1 MSFALILVQNSQVYN
16 IVIFTALKNQNYRNF
31 YFGTLIST
39 FGTSTQ
45 RVAQD
50 WLTLDLTSSAKSLGL
65 VVAAQFLPGVVF
77 AIYGGVLADRYDQKR
92 ILFWLNF
99 AGFLIASTTGILV
112 ATGHINFEIVLISAF
127 LLGIFTGLEVP
138 VRQSYYVLLVGDKNL
153 PNALSWNQINLNIGR
168 LAGPI
173 TAGLLIERFGTS
185 PGFLINGG
193 TYLIAIIFLMTINA
207 SLYFPAHDLEESENK
222 VTFFDSLRYLRG
234 NRTVLIP
241 IAVVCAIAMVGQDM
255 QMTSTLMAR
264 KVFDVSPSSFGLLV
278 SILALGAI
286 AGSLAVACTNAEID
300 IAFLGRKAWYMGIT
314 WLLVAS
320 APNYLTYAI
329 TLFFAGY
336 FAMGINISGN
346 MSIRKFVDPR
356 HYGRIWGL
364 YISFWVGALA
374 IGGPLLGWIS
384 ETFSIRSSVYF
395 GAVITL
401 IIALV
406 LQIYVK
412 QTSPNA
418 AKDSLSS
425 E

>member
-1 MSFALILVQNSQVYN
+1 MVFS
-16 IVIFTALKNQNYRNF
+16 ALKNGNYRKF
-31 YFGTLIST
+31 YIATLVST
-39 FGTSTQ
+39 FGTFTQ

-65 VVAAQFLPGVVF
+65 IVAAQFLPGIIF

-99 AGFLIASTTGILV
+99 AGFVIATSTGILV
-112 ATGHINFEIVLISAF
+112 ATGQITFEILLFSAF
-127 LLGIFTGLEVP
+127 LLGIFTGLDGP
-138 VRQSYYVLLVGDKNL
+138 VRQSYYVLLVGDKDL

-168 LAGPI
+168 LVGPI
-173 TAGLLIERFGTS
+173 TAGLLIEHFGTS
-185 PGFLINGG
+185 PGFIINGG
-193 TYLIAIIFLMTINA
+193 TYLIAIIFLTTINVA
-207 SLYFPAHDLEESENK
+207 LYFPAHELEELGEK
-222 VTFFDSLRYLRG
+222 ATLFDSLRYLRD

-241 IAVVCAIAMVGQDM
+241 VAVVCAIAMVGQDM

-264 KVFDVSPSSFGLLV
+264 TVFDVSPTSFGLLV

-286 AGSLAVACTNAEID
+286 TGSLAVARTRTEID
-300 IAFLGRKAWYMGIT
+300 IAFLGRKAFYMGLT

-346 MSIRKFVDPR
+346 MSIRKFADPR
-356 HYGRIWGL
+356 HYGRIWGI
-364 YISFWVGALA
+364 YISLWVGALA
-374 IGGPLLGWIS
+374 IGGPLLGWLS
-384 ETFSIRSSVYF
+384 ETFSVRSSIYF

-401 IIALV
+401 LISIGLR
-406 LQIYVK
+406 IYVK
-412 QTSPNA
+412 RISSNA

>member
-1 MSFALILVQNSQVYN
+1 MVFS
-16 IVIFTALKNQNYRNF
+16 ALKNGNYRKF
-31 YFGTLIST
+31 YIATLVST
-39 FGTSTQ
+39 FGTFTQ

-65 VVAAQFLPGVVF
+65 IVAAQFLPGIIF

-99 AGFLIASTTGILV
+99 AGFVIATSTGILV
-112 ATGHINFEIVLISAF
+112 ATGQITFEILLFSAF
-127 LLGIFTGLEVP
+127 LLGIFTGLDGP
-138 VRQSYYVLLVGDKNL
+138 VRQSYYVLLVGDKDL

-168 LAGPI
+168 LVGPI
-173 TAGLLIERFGTS
+173 TAGLLIEHFGTS
-185 PGFLINGG
+185 PGFIINGG
-193 TYLIAIIFLMTINA
+193 TYLIAIIFLTTINVA
-207 SLYFPAHDLEESENK
+207 LYFPAHELEELEEK
-222 VTFFDSLRYLRG
+222 ATLFESLRYLRD

-241 IAVVCAIAMVGQDM
+241 VAVVCAIAMVGQDM

-264 KVFDVSPSSFGLLV
+264 TVFDVSPTSFGLLV

-286 AGSLAVACTNAEID
+286 TGSLAVARTRTEID
-300 IAFLGRKAWYMGIT
+300 IAFLGRKAFYMGLT

-320 APNYLTYAI
+320 APNYLAYAI

-346 MSIRKFVDPR
+346 MSIRRFADPR
-356 HYGRIWGL
+356 HYGRIWGI
-364 YISFWVGALA
+364 YISLWVGALA
-374 IGGPLLGWIS
+374 IGGPLLGWLS
-384 ETFSIRSSVYF
+384 ETFSVRSSIYF

-401 IIALV
+401 LISIGLR
-406 LQIYVK
+406 IYVK
-412 QTSPNA
+412 RISSNA

>member
-1 MSFALILVQNSQVYN
+1 MVFA
-16 IVIFTALKNQNYRNF
+16 ALKNSNYRKF
-31 YFGTLIST
+31 YIATLIST
-39 FGTSTQ
+39 FGTFTQ

-65 VVAAQFLPGVVF
+65 IVAAQFLPGIVF

-99 AGFLIASTTGILV
+99 AGFVIATSTGILV
-112 ATGHINFEIVLISAF
+112 ATGHITFQILFISAL
-127 LLGIFTGLEVP
+127 LLGIFTGLDGP
-138 VRQSYYVLLVGDKNL
+138 VRQSYYVLLVGDKDL

-168 LAGPI
+168 LVGPI
-173 TAGLLIERFGTS
+173 TAGLLIEHFGTS
-185 PGFLINGG
+185 PGFIINGA
-193 TYLIAIIFLMTINA
+193 TYLVAIIFLTTINVA
-207 SLYFPAHDLEESENK
+207 LYFPAHDLEASENK

-264 KVFDVSPSSFGLLV
+264 TVFKVSPSSFGFLV

-286 AGSLAVACTNAEID
+286 VGSLAVARTRAEID
-300 IAFLGRKAWYMGIT
+300 IAFLGRKALYMALT
-314 WLLVAS
+314 WFLVAS
-320 APNYLTYAI
+320 APNYFTYAI

-336 FAMGINISGN
+336 FAMGVNISGN
-346 MSIRKFVDPR
+346 MSIRKFADPR
-356 HYGRIWGL
+356 HYGRIWGI
-364 YISFWVGALA
+364 YISLWLAALS
-374 IGGPLLGWIS
+374 IGSPLLGWIS
-384 ETFSIRSSVYF
+384 ETFSVRSALYF
-395 GAVITL
+395 GAVVTL

-406 LQIYVK
+406 IHIYVK
-412 QTSPNA
+412 RTSPNA
-418 AKDSLSS
+418 VKDSLSS

>member
-1 MSFALILVQNSQVYN
+1 
-16 IVIFTALKNQNYRNF
+16 VIYSALKNKNYRRF
-31 YFGTLIST
+31 YIATLIST
-39 FGTSTQ
+39 FGTFTQ

-50 WLTLDLTSSAKSLGL
+50 WLTLDLTSSAKSLG
-65 VVAAQFLPGVVF
+65 VIVAAQFLPGIVF

-99 AGFLIASTTGILV
+99 AGFLIATSTGILV
-112 ATGHINFEIVLISAF
+112 ATGHITFQILLISAL
-127 LLGIFTGLEVP
+127 LLGVVSGLDGP
-138 VRQSYYVLLVGDKNL
+138 VRQSYYVLLVGDKDL

-168 LAGPI
+168 LVGPI
-173 TAGLLIERFGTS
+173 TAGLLIEHFGTS
-185 PGFLINGG
+185 PGFIINGG
-193 TYLIAIIFLMTINA
+193 TYLIAIVFLTTINVA
-207 SLYFPAHDLEESENK
+207 LYFPAHDLEESQNK

-264 KVFDVSPSSFGLLV
+264 TVFDVSPTSFGLLV

-286 AGSLAVACTNAEID
+286 TGSLAVARTSAEID
-300 IAFLGRKAWYMGIT
+300 ITFLGRKALYMALT

-320 APNYLTYAI
+320 APNYFTYAI

-346 MSIRKFVDPR
+346 MSIRKFADPR
-356 HYGRIWGL
+356 HYGRIWGI
-364 YISFWVGALA
+364 YISLWVGALA

-384 ETFSIRSSVYF
+384 ETFSVRSSLYF
-395 GAVITL
+395 GAVVTL
-401 IIALV
+401 IIALIV
-406 LQIYVK
+406 NVYAK
-412 QTSPNA
+412 RTSANVP
-418 AKDSLSS
+418 KDSLSNG
-425 E
+425 

>member
-1 MSFALILVQNSQVYN
+1 MVFA
-16 IVIFTALKNQNYRNF
+16 ALKNSNYRKF
-31 YFGTLIST
+31 YIATLIST
-39 FGTSTQ
+39 FGTFTQ

-65 VVAAQFLPGVVF
+65 IVAAQFLPGIVF

-99 AGFLIASTTGILV
+99 AGFVIATSTGILV
-112 ATGHINFEIVLISAF
+112 ATGHITFQILFISAL
-127 LLGIFTGLEVP
+127 LLGIFTGIDGP
-138 VRQSYYVLLVGDKNL
+138 VRQSYYVLLVGDKDL

-168 LAGPI
+168 LVGPI
-173 TAGLLIERFGTS
+173 TAGLLIEHFGTS
-185 PGFLINGG
+185 PGFIINGA
-193 TYLIAIIFLMTINA
+193 TYLVAIIFLTTINIA
-207 SLYFPAHDLEESENK
+207 LYFPAHDLEESENK

-264 KVFDVSPSSFGLLV
+264 TVFDVSPSSFGFLV

-286 AGSLAVACTNAEID
+286 VGSLAVARTSAEID
-300 IAFLGRKAWYMGIT
+300 IAFLGRKALYMALT
-314 WLLVAS
+314 WFLVAS
-320 APNYLTYAI
+320 APNYFTYAI

-336 FAMGINISGN
+336 FAMGVNISGN
-346 MSIRKFVDPR
+346 MSIRKFADPR
-356 HYGRIWGL
+356 HYGRIWGI
-364 YISFWVGALA
+364 YISLWLAALS
-374 IGGPLLGWIS
+374 IGSPLLGWIS
-384 ETFSIRSSVYF
+384 ETFSVRSALYF
-395 GAVITL
+395 GAVVTL

-406 LQIYVK
+406 IHIYVK
-412 QTSPNA
+412 RTSPNA
-418 AKDSLSS
+418 VKDSLSS

>member
-1 MSFALILVQNSQVYN
+1 MVFS
-16 IVIFTALKNQNYRNF
+16 ALKNGNYRKF
-31 YFGTLIST
+31 YIATLVST
-39 FGTSTQ
+39 FGTFTQ

-65 VVAAQFLPGVVF
+65 IVAAQFLPGIIF

-99 AGFLIASTTGILV
+99 AGFVIATSTGILV
-112 ATGHINFEIVLISAF
+112 ATGQITFEILLFSAF
-127 LLGIFTGLEVP
+127 LLGIFTGLDGP
-138 VRQSYYVLLVGDKNL
+138 VRQSYYVLLVGDKDL

-168 LAGPI
+168 LVGPI
-173 TAGLLIERFGTS
+173 TAGLLIEHFGTS
-185 PGFLINGG
+185 PGFIINGG
-193 TYLIAIIFLMTINA
+193 TYLIAIIFLTTINVA
-207 SLYFPAHDLEESENK
+207 LYFPAHELEELEEK
-222 VTFFDSLRYLRG
+222 ATLFDSLRYLRD

-241 IAVVCAIAMVGQDM
+241 VAVVCAIAMVGQDM

-264 KVFDVSPSSFGLLV
+264 TVFDVSPTSFGLIV

-286 AGSLAVACTNAEID
+286 TGSLAVARTRTEID
-300 IAFLGRKAWYMGIT
+300 IAFLGRKAFYMGLT

-320 APNYLTYAI
+320 APNYLAYAI

-346 MSIRKFVDPR
+346 MSIRRFADPR
-356 HYGRIWGL
+356 HYGRIWGI
-364 YISFWVGALA
+364 YISLWVGALA
-374 IGGPLLGWIS
+374 IGGPLLGWLS
-384 ETFSIRSSVYF
+384 ETFSVRSSIYF

-401 IIALV
+401 LISIGLR
-406 LQIYVK
+406 IYVK
-412 QTSPNA
+412 RISSNA

>member
-1 MSFALILVQNSQVYN
+1 MVFS
-16 IVIFTALKNQNYRNF
+16 ALKNGNYRKF
-31 YFGTLIST
+31 YIATLVST
-39 FGTSTQ
+39 FGTFTQ

-65 VVAAQFLPGVVF
+65 IVAAQFLPGIVF

-99 AGFLIASTTGILV
+99 AGFVIATSSGILV
-112 ATGHINFEIVLISAF
+112 ATGQITFEILLFSAF
-127 LLGIFTGLEVP
+127 LLGIFTGLDGP
-138 VRQSYYVLLVGDKNL
+138 VRQSYYVLLVGDKDL

-168 LAGPI
+168 LVGPI
-173 TAGLLIERFGTS
+173 TAGLLIEHFGTS
-185 PGFLINGG
+185 PGFIINGG
-193 TYLIAIIFLMTINA
+193 TYLIAIIFLTTINVA
-207 SLYFPAHDLEESENK
+207 LYFPAHELEELEEK
-222 VTFFDSLRYLRG
+222 ATLFESLRYLRD

-241 IAVVCAIAMVGQDM
+241 VAVVCAIAMVGQDM

-264 KVFDVSPSSFGLLV
+264 TVFDVSPTSFGLLV

-286 AGSLAVACTNAEID
+286 TGSLAVARTRTEID
-300 IAFLGRKAWYMGIT
+300 IAFLGRKAFYMGLT
-314 WLLVAS
+314 WLFVAS
-320 APNYLTYAI
+320 APNYLAYAI

-346 MSIRKFVDPR
+346 MSIRKFADPR
-356 HYGRIWGL
+356 HYGRIWGI
-364 YISFWVGALA
+364 YISLWVGALA
-374 IGGPLLGWIS
+374 IGGPLLGWLS
-384 ETFSIRSSVYF
+384 ETFSVRSSIYF

-401 IIALV
+401 LISIGLR
-406 LQIYVK
+406 IYVK
-412 QTSPNA
+412 RISSNA

>member
-1 MSFALILVQNSQVYN
+1 MGSEFSIMVFA
-16 IVIFTALKNQNYRNF
+16 ALKNSNYRKF
-31 YFGTLIST
+31 YIATLIST
-39 FGTSTQ
+39 FGTFTQ

-65 VVAAQFLPGVVF
+65 IVAAQFLPGIVF

-99 AGFLIASTTGILV
+99 AGFLIATSTGILV
-112 ATGHINFEIVLISAF
+112 ATGHITFQILFISAL
-127 LLGIFTGLEVP
+127 LLGIFTGIDGP
-138 VRQSYYVLLVGDKNL
+138 VRQSYYVLLVGDKDL

-168 LAGPI
+168 LVGPI
-173 TAGLLIERFGTS
+173 TAGLLIEHFGTS
-185 PGFLINGG
+185 PGFIINGA
-193 TYLIAIIFLMTINA
+193 TYLVAVIFLTTINVA
-207 SLYFPAHDLEESENK
+207 LYFPAHDLEESENK

-264 KVFDVSPSSFGLLV
+264 TVFDVSPSSFGFLV

-286 AGSLAVACTNAEID
+286 VGSLAVARTSAEID
-300 IAFLGRKAWYMGIT
+300 IAFLGRKALYMALT
-314 WLLVAS
+314 WFLVAS
-320 APNYLTYAI
+320 APNYFTYAI

-336 FAMGINISGN
+336 FAMGVNISGN
-346 MSIRKFVDPR
+346 MSIRKFADPR

-364 YISFWVGALA
+364 YISLWLAALS
-374 IGGPLLGWIS
+374 IGSPLLGWIS
-384 ETFSIRSSVYF
+384 ETFSVRSALYF
-395 GAVITL
+395 GAVVTL

-406 LQIYVK
+406 IHIYVK
-412 QTSPNA
+412 RTSPNA
-418 AKDSLSS
+418 VKDSLSG

>member
-1 MSFALILVQNSQVYN
+1 MVFS
-16 IVIFTALKNQNYRNF
+16 ALKNGNYRKF
-31 YFGTLIST
+31 YIATLVST
-39 FGTSTQ
+39 FGTFTQ

-65 VVAAQFLPGVVF
+65 IVAAQFLPGIIF

-99 AGFLIASTTGILV
+99 AGFLIATSTGILV
-112 ATGHINFEIVLISAF
+112 ATGQITFEILLFSAF
-127 LLGIFTGLEVP
+127 LLGIFTGLDGP
-138 VRQSYYVLLVGDKNL
+138 VRQSYYVLLVGDKDL

-168 LAGPI
+168 LVGPI
-173 TAGLLIERFGTS
+173 TAGLLIEHFGTS
-185 PGFLINGG
+185 PGFIINGSS
-193 TYLIAIIFLMTINA
+193 YLVAIIFLTTINVA
-207 SLYFPAHDLEESENK
+207 LYFPAHELEELEEK
-222 VTFFDSLRYLRG
+222 ATLFDSLRYLKD

-241 IAVVCAIAMVGQDM
+241 VAVVCAIAMVGQDM

-264 KVFDVSPSSFGLLV
+264 TVFDVSPTSFGLLV

-286 AGSLAVACTNAEID
+286 TGSLAVARTSAEID
-300 IAFLGRKAWYMGIT
+300 IAFLGRKAFYMGLT

-346 MSIRKFVDPR
+346 MSIRKFADPR
-356 HYGRIWGL
+356 HYGRIWGI
-364 YISFWVGALA
+364 YISLWVGALA
-374 IGGPLLGWIS
+374 IGGPLLGWLS
-384 ETFSIRSSVYF
+384 ETFSVRSSVYF

-401 IIALV
+401 LISIGLR
-406 LQIYVK
+406 IYVK
-412 QTSPNA
+412 RISPNA
-418 AKDSLSS
+418 AKDSLSND
-425 E
+425 

>member
-1 MSFALILVQNSQVYN
+1 MVFA
-16 IVIFTALKNQNYRNF
+16 ALKNSNYRKF
-31 YFGTLIST
+31 YIATLIST
-39 FGTSTQ
+39 FGTFTQ

-65 VVAAQFLPGVVF
+65 IVAAQFLPGIVF

-99 AGFLIASTTGILV
+99 AGFLIATSTGILV
-112 ATGHINFEIVLISAF
+112 ATGHITFQILFISAL
-127 LLGIFTGLEVP
+127 LLGIFTGIDGP
-138 VRQSYYVLLVGDKNL
+138 VRQSYYVLLVGDKDL

-168 LAGPI
+168 LVGPI
-173 TAGLLIERFGTS
+173 TAGLLIEHFGTS
-185 PGFLINGG
+185 PGFIINGA
-193 TYLIAIIFLMTINA
+193 TYLVAIIFLTTINVA
-207 SLYFPAHDLEESENK
+207 LYFPAHDLEESENK

-264 KVFDVSPSSFGLLV
+264 TVFDVSPSSFGFLV

-286 AGSLAVACTNAEID
+286 VGSLAVARTSAEID
-300 IAFLGRKAWYMGIT
+300 IAFLGRKALYMALT
-314 WLLVAS
+314 WFLVAS
-320 APNYLTYAI
+320 APNYFTYAI

-336 FAMGINISGN
+336 FAMGVNISGN
-346 MSIRKFVDPR
+346 MSIRKFADPR
-356 HYGRIWGL
+356 HYGRIWGI
-364 YISFWVGALA
+364 YISLWLAALS
-374 IGGPLLGWIS
+374 IGSPLLGWIS
-384 ETFSIRSSVYF
+384 ETFSVRSALYF
-395 GAVITL
+395 GAVVTL

-406 LQIYVK
+406 IHIYVK
-412 QTSPNA
+412 RTSPNA
-418 AKDSLSS
+418 VKDSLSS

>member
-1 MSFALILVQNSQVYN
+1 MVFS
-16 IVIFTALKNQNYRNF
+16 ALKNGNYRKF
-31 YFGTLIST
+31 YIATLVST
-39 FGTSTQ
+39 FGTFTQ

-65 VVAAQFLPGVVF
+65 IVAAQFLPGIVF

-99 AGFLIASTTGILV
+99 AGFVIATSTGILV
-112 ATGHINFEIVLISAF
+112 ATGQITFEILLFSAF
-127 LLGIFTGLEVP
+127 LLGIFTGLDGP
-138 VRQSYYVLLVGDKNL
+138 VRQSYYVLLVGDKDL

-168 LAGPI
+168 LVGPI
-173 TAGLLIERFGTS
+173 TAGLLIEHFGTS
-185 PGFLINGG
+185 PGFIINGG
-193 TYLIAIIFLMTINA
+193 TYLIAIIFLTTINVA
-207 SLYFPAHDLEESENK
+207 LYFPAHELEELEEK
-222 VTFFDSLRYLRG
+222 ATLFESLRYLRD

-241 IAVVCAIAMVGQDM
+241 VAVVCAIAMVGQDM

-264 KVFDVSPSSFGLLV
+264 TVFDVSPTSFGLLV

-286 AGSLAVACTNAEID
+286 TGSLAVARTRTEID
-300 IAFLGRKAWYMGIT
+300 IAFLGRKAFYMGLT

-320 APNYLTYAI
+320 APNYLAYAI

-346 MSIRKFVDPR
+346 MSIRRFADPR
-356 HYGRIWGL
+356 HYGRIWGI
-364 YISFWVGALA
+364 YISLWVGALA
-374 IGGPLLGWIS
+374 IGGPLLGWLS
-384 ETFSIRSSVYF
+384 ETFSVRSSIYF

-401 IIALV
+401 LISIGLR
-406 LQIYVK
+406 IYVK
-412 QTSPNA
+412 RISSNA

>member
-1 MSFALILVQNSQVYN
+1 MVFA
-16 IVIFTALKNQNYRNF
+16 ALRNRNYRKF
-31 YFGTLIST
+31 YIATLIST
-39 FGTSTQ
+39 FGTFTQ

-65 VVAAQFLPGVVF
+65 IVAAQFLPGIVF

-99 AGFLIASTTGILV
+99 AGFVIATSTGILV
-112 ATGHINFEIVLISAF
+112 ATGHITFQILFISAL
-127 LLGIFTGLEVP
+127 LLGIFTGIDGP
-138 VRQSYYVLLVGDKNL
+138 VRQSYYVLLVGDKDL

-168 LAGPI
+168 LVGPI
-173 TAGLLIERFGTS
+173 TAGLLIEHFGTS
-185 PGFLINGG
+185 PGFIINGA
-193 TYLIAIIFLMTINA
+193 TYLIAIIFLTTINIA
-207 SLYFPAHDLEESENK
+207 LYFPAHDLEASENK

-264 KVFDVSPSSFGLLV
+264 TVFNVSPSSFGFLV

-286 AGSLAVACTNAEID
+286 VGSLAVARTSAEID
-300 IAFLGRKAWYMGIT
+300 IAFLGRKALYMALT
-314 WLLVAS
+314 WFLVAS
-320 APNYLTYAI
+320 APNYFTYAI

-336 FAMGINISGN
+336 FAMGVNISGN
-346 MSIRKFVDPR
+346 MSIRKFADPR
-356 HYGRIWGL
+356 HYGRIWGI
-364 YISFWVGALA
+364 YISLWLAALS
-374 IGGPLLGWIS
+374 IGSPLLGWIS
-384 ETFSIRSSVYF
+384 ETFSVRSALYF
-395 GAVITL
+395 GAVVTL

-406 LQIYVK
+406 IHVYVK
-412 QTSPNA
+412 RTSPNA
-418 AKDSLSS
+418 VKDSLSS

>member
-1 MSFALILVQNSQVYN
+1 MVFS
-16 IVIFTALKNQNYRNF
+16 ALKNGNYRKF
-31 YFGTLIST
+31 YIATLVST
-39 FGTSTQ
+39 FGTFTQ

-65 VVAAQFLPGVVF
+65 IVAAQFLPGIVF

-99 AGFLIASTTGILV
+99 AGFVIATSTGILV
-112 ATGHINFEIVLISAF
+112 ATGQITFEILLFSAF
-127 LLGIFTGLEVP
+127 LLGIITGLDGP
-138 VRQSYYVLLVGDKNL
+138 VRQSYYVLLVGDKDL

-168 LAGPI
+168 LVGPI
-173 TAGLLIERFGTS
+173 TAGLLIEHFGTS
-185 PGFLINGG
+185 PGFIINGG
-193 TYLIAIIFLMTINA
+193 TYLIAIIFLTTINVA
-207 SLYFPAHDLEESENK
+207 LYFPAHELEELEEK
-222 VTFFDSLRYLRG
+222 ATLFDSLRYLRD

-241 IAVVCAIAMVGQDM
+241 VAVVCAIAMVGQDM

-264 KVFDVSPSSFGLLV
+264 TVFDVSPTSFGLLV

-286 AGSLAVACTNAEID
+286 TGSLAVARTRTEID
-300 IAFLGRKAWYMGIT
+300 IAFLGRKAFYMGLT

-346 MSIRKFVDPR
+346 MSIRRFADPR
-356 HYGRIWGL
+356 HYGRIWGI
-364 YISFWVGALA
+364 YISLWVGALA
-374 IGGPLLGWIS
+374 IGGPLLGWLS
-384 ETFSIRSSVYF
+384 ETFSVRSSIYF

-401 IIALV
+401 IISIGLH
-406 LQIYVK
+406 IYMK
-412 QTSPNA
+412 LSPPNVVRDFDA
-418 AKDSLSS
+418 NG
-425 E
+425 